1 MKIIGVAGAIV
12 GLFLCLLFLGFI
24 ICAFIIGKDK

>member
-1 MKIIGVAGAIV
+1 MKIIGIGGAIA

-24 ICAFIIGKDK
+24 ICAMILNKNR

>member
-1 MKIIGVAGAIV
+1 MKIVGLA

-24 ICAFIIGKDK
+24 ICAMILNKDK

>member
-1 MKIIGVAGAIV
+1 MKIIGVAGAII

-24 ICAFIIGKDK
+24 ICAMILNKDR

>member
-1 MKIIGVAGAIV
+1 MKIIGVVGAIA

-24 ICAFIIGKDK
+24 ICAMILNKDK

>member
-1 MKIIGVAGAIV
+1 MKIVGVAGAIL

-24 ICAFIIGKDK
+24 ICAMILNKDK